1 MIMRMVMMMIMYIIA
16 ITLLSYRTVINKES
30 AENDNKGLCI
40 VNCGAIKKIQH
51 SLKNI
56 QQSCTHSNDQVLI
69 RETKRPY
76 S

>member
-1 MIMRMVMMMIMYIIA
+1 MMMIMYIIA

>member
-1 MIMRMVMMMIMYIIA
+1 MVMMIIMNIIA

-40 VNCGAIKKIQH
+40 VNCGAIKKYNTV
-51 SLKNI
+51 LKTL

>member
-1 MIMRMVMMMIMYIIA
+1 MMMIMRMAMMIIMYIIA

-56 QQSCTHSNDQVLI
+56 TTELHSF
-69 RETKRPY
+69 K
-76 S
+76 

>member
-1 MIMRMVMMMIMYIIA
+1 MRMVMMMIMYIIA